1 MTTLEDIETCARI
14 VVLLTVAMC
23 LVYVAHAVV
32 CVVNRKSN
40 NITSLASTINTGI
53 QEVTGL
59 WDNTQKALRDE
70 LQQKIRHE

>member
-40 NITSLASTINTGI
+40 NIASLASTINTGI